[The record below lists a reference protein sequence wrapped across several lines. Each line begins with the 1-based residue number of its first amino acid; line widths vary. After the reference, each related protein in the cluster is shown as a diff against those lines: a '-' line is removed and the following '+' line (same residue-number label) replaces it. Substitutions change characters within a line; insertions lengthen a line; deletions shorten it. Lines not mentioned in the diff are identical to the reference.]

1 MTMIK
6 YKFLGIFSRLTLTIG
21 SFLIQVILGYS
32 YKNCIEVS
40 CKTKFKCMNRYATT
54 LTAFVKDLPP
64 TATTL
69 NISHNTL
76 SKIPPHSFAHLQNL
90 THLTLDSNKISSIN
104 EHVFNNLNHLKSLNL
119 SSNNL
124 TGLHPGSFKSLY
136 ALTELLLGD
145 NKLQSLPP
153 GIFNGSTYLQN
164 LIIRRN
170 ILTNFSAVIES
181 VKELTHLTRLDLS
194 YNELKSLDNSADLP
208 SSLQVLYLSN
218 NKFTTLGCQ
227 PGLLSRISVL
237 DFSNNNNLSSIHF
250 KGLNLSK
257 IKFVRLR
264 FTNVTVPEL
273 LKHAPSLNLAHID
286 FSGLNLGNNS
296 MIRTLCWLLRNS
308 STEIPWMVLQQNKIR
323 NLEDRLFFNCTKLT
337 GSLDLSMN
345 NLKSVKCLQFLE
357 GQHRLQKITVEHNL
371 LTELNS
377 CNLLSS
383 HHHHFN
389 FTTELSFRYNR
400 ILKVNK
406 FAFVH
411 TPRLETLKLNINTI
425 AFMDHQALRNLTNL
439 TTLRLDNNLLT
450 DLYADSFIDL
460 HSLETLNLRNN
471 QISVI
476 FKNTFQSLKRLNILD
491 LGGNKITQFREGAF
505 TGLEKL
511 RNIYFDRNRLKQI
524 EIYKFAKLSATL
536 RVLDLQSN
544 MISYVTEQ
552 TTSPFANFSKLVDL
566 KLDAQQPY
574 GITLLPHAFFS
585 GLISLTSLSL
595 TNNHISSFRSD
606 AFDDLPSLEYLN
618 LDTSCVGV
626 IPLPSGIFK
635 NMQKLKTLQA
645 ENMGIDSISEH
656 VFWNLTSLQRLQLNR
671 NAMRRLDPVVFEKL
685 PNLTYLDLRN
695 TPLSCS
701 CHNSELQNWTN
712 TNQRV
717 QIVYLYSM
725 RCPDLSNSSFYK
737 FDTKVCYLDIGV
749 YLFVSTSNVVF
760 LLTILPLL
768 YVKLYWKLKYGYYV
782 FRSWFG
788 EQWRR
793 LRDEEKE
800 CMYDAFISYNS
811 ADEEWVLKKLV
822 PNLEGNGSSLRLCL
836 HHRDFEPGRYIVDN
850 IVSAVNKSRKTV
862 CVVSQNFLRSE
873 WCSLEIQLASYL
885 FFHELR
891 DVLVLVFLE
900 HIPER
905 QISAYHRMR
914 KVMLKKTYLQ
924 WPGSDCTDPDQ
935 AQELFWV
942 KLRRALGSSG
952 SRGLAD
958 VEERAGEEDTFI
970 GEECRVNP
978 PQANNGRNLILL

>member
-1 MTMIK
+1 MIK
-6 YKFLGIFSRLTLTIG
+6 YKFLSIFLGPALTIA
-21 SFLIQVILGYS
+21 SCLIQVIFGYS

-40 CKTKFKCMNRYATT
+40 HHNEFKCINRYAKS
-54 LTAFVKDLPP
+54 LTAFVEDLPP
-64 TATTL
+64 TATIL

-90 THLTLDSNKISSIN
+90 THLTLDSNNISNITEN
-104 EHVFNNLNHLKSLNL
+104 VFNNLNNLKSLNL

-124 TGLHPGSFKSLY
+124 ARLHPCTFKNLY
-136 ALTELLLGD
+136 ALTELLLSN

-153 GIFNGSTYLQN
+153 SIFNASTCLKT
-164 LIIRRN
+164 LIIRKN
-170 ILTNFSAVIES
+170 ALSNFSAVVES
-181 VKELTHLTRLDLS
+181 VKGLTNLTKLDLS
-194 YNELKSLDNSADLP
+194 YNRLTSLENSANLP
-208 SSLQVLYLSN
+208 SSLQLLYLN
-218 NKFTTLGCQ
+218 NNNLSHLRCQ
-227 PGLLSRISVL
+227 PDLFSRICRL
-237 DFSNNNNLSSIHF
+237 DLSNNNLSSIHF
-250 KGLNLSK
+250 KGLNLSN
-257 IKFVRLR
+257 IKFLRLR
-264 FTNVTVPEL
+264 LTKVTVPEL
-273 LKHAPSLNLAHID
+273 LKLAPSLNPAHVD
-286 FSGLNLGNNS
+286 FSGLNLGQRNNS
-296 MIRTLCWLLRNS
+296 LIKTLCWLLRNS
-308 STEIPWMVLQQNKIR
+308 STELQSMVLQHNIIYYLQ
-323 NLEDRLFFNCTKLT
+323 DRLFFNCTNLK
-337 GSLDLSMN
+337 GSLDLSWN
-345 NLKSVKCLQFLE
+345 ILRRVGCLEFLE
-357 GQHRLQKITVEHNL
+357 GQYGLQKITVEHNL

-377 CNLLSS
+377 CQSLPFQ
-383 HHHHFN
+383 HHFN
-389 FTTELSFRYNR
+389 LTTELSFRYNR

-411 TPRLETLKLNINTI
+411 TPCLKILKLNINTI
-425 AFMDHQALRNLTNL
+425 AFMDHHALRYLTNL

-450 DLYADSFIDL
+450 DLYNDSFIDL

-476 FKNTFQSLKRLNILD
+476 FKETFQSLKRLNILD
-491 LGGNKITQFREGAF
+491 LGGNKISQFREGAF
-505 TGLEKL
+505 TGLESL
-511 RNIYFDRNRLKQI
+511 RNIYFDRNRLKKI
-524 EIYKFAKLSATL
+524 DIYSFAKLSATL

-544 MISYVTEQ
+544 NIRYMKEQ
-552 TTSPFANFSKLVDL
+552 TTSPFANFSKLEDL

-606 AFDDLPSLEYLN
+606 TFDDLPNLEYLH

-626 IPLPSGIFK
+626 IPLPPGIFK
-635 NMQKLKTLQA
+635 NLQKLKILQA
-645 ENMGIDSISEH
+645 ENMGIGSISEH
-656 VFWNLTSLQRLQLNR
+656 VFWNLTSLHRLQLNR
-671 NAMRRLDPVVFEKL
+671 NAMTTVDPVVFEKL

-695 TPLSCS
+695 TPLSCT

-725 RCPDLSNSSFYK
+725 RCPDLSNSSFYN

-749 YLFVSTSNVVF
+749 YLFASTSNVVF

-768 YVKLYWKLKYGYYV
+768 YVKLYWKLKYSYYV

-793 LRDEEKE
+793 LRDAEEE
-800 CMYDAFISYNS
+800 CKYDAFISYNS

-822 PNLEGNGSSLRLCL
+822 PNLEGNSSPLRLCL

-850 IVSAVNKSRKTV
+850 IVSAVYKSRKTV
-862 CVVSQNFLRSE
+862 CVVSQHFLRSE
-873 WCSLEIQLASYL
+873 WCSLEIQLASHL
-885 FFHELR
+885 LFHELR

-924 WPGSDCTDPDQ
+924 WPGSDCADPAQ

-942 KLRRALGSSG
+942 QLRRALRSSG

-958 VEERAGEEDTFI
+958 VKERAGEEDTL
-970 GEECRVNP
+970 GEELRVNQ
-978 PQANNGRNLILL
+978 PQTDNGRNFILL